1 MKCPNGRET
10 NILSPNVREGRR
22 ASLCAMCSCRRE
34 KLHGLTAEAGSAPS
48 EIEIMKTRKTVAY
61 VTKQEAECAE
71 GFSSCQL
78 ASTCG
83 SMHPRWSTSD
93 GHISIKD
100 WKDCPIGIGCPL
112 KNHQKSVVQRSWIQ
126 FSGRLWYLC
135 ALRHVKKLNFL
146 QSHTKPPCCATLTST
161 LVAQ

>member
-34 KLHGLTAEAGSAPS
+34 KLHGLTAEARSAPS
-48 EIEIMKTRKTVAY
+48 EIKIMKTRKTVTY

-78 ASTCG
+78 SSTCE

-100 WKDCPIGIGCPL
+100 WKDCPIGIGCL
-112 KNHQKSVVQRSWIQ
+112 LRNLWFSDLEFKSQEDFGISVLWDMWRSWTFFKTIQ
-126 FSGRLWYLC
+126 NLHAVRPWPP
-135 ALRHVKKLNFL
+135 L
-146 QSHTKPPCCATLTST
+146 Q
-161 LVAQ
+161 